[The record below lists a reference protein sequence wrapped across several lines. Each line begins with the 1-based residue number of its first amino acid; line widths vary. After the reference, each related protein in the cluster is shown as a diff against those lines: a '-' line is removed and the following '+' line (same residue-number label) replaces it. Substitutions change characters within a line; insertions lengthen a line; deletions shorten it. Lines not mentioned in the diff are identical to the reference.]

1 MKKWAALL
9 VVGMAFLA
17 IGCDQPGTSSSSSQ
31 QERTSQ
37 PVADLSDLVSSGTI
51 SLVRANGNGSAS
63 GNAIDALFRNNTD
76 SPIDVDVYLR
86 EPVFFRNS
94 GVGQNMIASMIVG
107 ADGSYMRKSDRQV
120 VTLRPREEFNASVV
134 AYCADFEKENPSAS
148 ESFSIEQAPPHLA
161 QVIAR
166 INAHARSTTN
176 ANLTVAAQLAIWMA
190 QGEQPDVIAEK
201 YPFTF
206 EDEQLAR
213 QFLQ

>member
-17 IGCDQPGTSSSSSQ
+17 IGCDQQGTSSSSSQ
-31 QERTSQ
+31 QERNPQ

-86 EPVFFRNS
+86 QPVLFRNS

-107 ADGSYMRKSDRQV
+107 ADGSYVRKSDRHV
-120 VTLRPREEFNASVV
+120 VTLLPREEFNASVV
-134 AYCADFEKENPSAS
+134 AYCADFEKDNPLAS
-148 ESFSIEQAPPHLA
+148 ESFSVEQAPLHLA
-161 QVIAR
+161 PVIAR
-166 INAHARSTTN
+166 INAHARSNPN
-176 ANLTVAAQLAIWMA
+176 ANPTVAAQLAIWMA